1 MNQGSAGVRHT
12 LSLLTASVLLS
23 FSCAGQAEES
33 DRGYESIFLRRDKNG
48 ASPDIFRYKNTL
60 APGMKRVEVV
70 VNDRVVDVRDVRF
83 VADPEAGEVRPCLTR
98 HLLSEAGVKTELYD
112 NWQTGLKADD
122 NDDDTLPAVCDDPA
136 QRIPAARVLYDDA
149 RQQLRLTL
157 PQEAVSSQRFQ
168 MVPPAL
174 WDDGTPALRTAYSGY
189 FYSSRQKNQGHS
201 GGGHNTHNSAFV
213 SLNSTASAGPWRLY
227 SFDTFIRNAR
237 QGWQKNHD
245 RLYAERNIVPL
256 RARLSAGDIHTHT
269 AGNIMGVIPLR
280 GVALRTSE
288 RMMLESQFSYA
299 PVIRGTARTSARLI
313 IRQRGHVIDSRM
325 LTPGP
330 FAIDDMYAGQ
340 TGADLE
346 VTVEETDGTRQQFT
360 VPYTSLP
367 NMIRP
372 GATRYSLSAG
382 EYRNSGQGDRP
393 LLAALSL
400 ERGFEHFTFNTAG
413 LGSAH
418 YQSLAAGVA
427 WNAGNIGAFA
437 LDLAQSRYTLARTRG
452 EDSRETRNGS
462 AVRMLYARQFGS
474 TGTGLRI
481 LGYQYRSEHFLSFDE
496 YSSRNAHRDAYRKR
510 DSVPGY
516 DGRGPYGYHS
526 PDEHYEA
533 GDTLWNKRRRSRLEA
548 NINQGMQDYGSLYLT
563 LSQDRYYGTS
573 RRSTSASAGYGF
585 MLGQANVSLSYSYNK
600 NGGGYD
606 DNMFSLGISLPL
618 GRGGREGSNVQGSYN
633 LVRDRDRHYSQS
645 VGLSGSLQESPL
657 SWGLNVQKDPRNRYS
672 ESASLGYNTSLASL
686 SSTLSHSAYADQF
699 SAGMSGGL
707 LLYKGGA
714 ILAPRMGDTIGI
726 VETPGAAGVG
736 VPGGH
741 RTDRW
746 GRAVIS
752 HLTPYR
758 HNTVSLD
765 TTEAQSVELSETG
778 RKVVPTE
785 GAAVLLRFATRV
797 GRRAMVVIGGPHTVP
812 VGAMVRVEGQDEEAG
827 IVGNN
832 GLTYLTGLDARR
844 DETLIVSWGREK
856 RQCRF
861 ILPKPLAD
869 SPEAQWHTR
878 IPVNCR

>member
-1 MNQGSAGVRHT
+1 MIQGSTAVRHT
-12 LSLLTASVLLS
+12 LPLLTASVLLS

-60 APGMKRVEVV
+60 VPGMKHVEVV
-70 VNDRVVDVRDVRF
+70 VNDRVVDVRDIRF
-83 VADPEAGEVRPCLTR
+83 VADHASGEVRPCLTR

-112 NWQTGLKADD
+112 NWQTGLKEDD
-122 NDDDTLPAVCDDPA
+122 NDDTRPAVCDDPA
-136 QRIPAARVLYDDA
+136 QRIPAARVFYDDA

-168 MVPPAL
+168 MVPPVL
-174 WDDGTPALRTAYSGY
+174 WDDGTPALRTAYNGY
-189 FYSSRQKNQGHS
+189 FYSSRQKNQGYSDGHS
-201 GGGHNTHNSAFV
+201 TRNSAFV

-227 SFDTFIRNAR
+227 SFDTFIKNAR

-256 RARLSAGDIHTHT
+256 RARLSAGDIYTHT

-313 IRQRGHVIDSRM
+313 IRQRGYIIDSRT

-382 EYRNSGQGDRP
+382 EYRNSGGGDRP
-393 LLAALSL
+393 LLGALSL
-400 ERGFEHFTFNTAG
+400 ERGFEAFTLNTAG

-427 WNAGNIGAFA
+427 WNVGRIGAFA
-437 LDLAQSRYTLARTRG
+437 LDLAQSRYSLARARG
-452 EDSRETRNGS
+452 EDRETRNGS
-462 AVRMLYARQFGS
+462 AVRMLYARQFDS
-474 TGTGLRI
+474 TDTGLRI

-496 YSSRNAHRDAYRKR
+496 FTGRDAWRSTYRKR
-510 DSVPGY
+510 GPAYGY
-516 DGRGPYGYHS
+516 DGTGTYGHYT
-526 PDEHYEA
+526 PDEHYES
-533 GDTLWNKRRRSRLEA
+533 GDTLWNKRRRSRLEV

-585 MLGQANVSLSYSYNK
+585 MLGEASVSLSYSYNK
-600 NGGGYD
+600 NGSGYD
-606 DNMFSLGISLPL
+606 DNMLSLGVSLPL
-618 GRGGREGSNVQGSYN
+618 GRGGRGGSHVQASYN
-633 LVRDRDRHYSQS
+633 LVRDSDRHYSQS
-645 VGLSGSLQESPL
+645 LGLSGSQQDSPFT
-657 SWGLNVQKDPRNRYS
+657 WGLNVQKDPRNRYS
-672 ESASLGYNTSLASL
+672 ESASLGYSTSLASL
-686 SSTLSHSAYADQF
+686 NSTLSHSTYADQF
-699 SAGMSGGL
+699 SAGMSGGV

-736 VPGGH
+736 VPGGNK
-741 RTDRW
+741 TDWW
-746 GRAVIS
+746 GRAVIN
-752 HLTPYR
+752 HLSPYR
-758 HNTVSLD
+758 YNTVNLD
-765 TTEAQSVELSETG
+765 TTDAQTVELPETG

-812 VGAMVRVEGQDEEAG
+812 VGATVRVDGQDEEAG

-861 ILPKPLAD
+861 ILPKPATD
-869 SPEAQWHTR
+869 SAAEQWHTR

>member
-1 MNQGSAGVRHT
+1 MTQGSSAARHT
-12 LSLLTASVLLS
+12 LSLLAASVLLS
-23 FSCAGQAEES
+23 FSCVAQAEES
-33 DRGYESIFLRRDKNG
+33 DREYESIFLRRDKNG

-60 APGMKRVEVV
+60 TPGMKHVEVV
-70 VNDRVVDVRDVRF
+70 VNDRIVDARDIRF
-83 VADPEAGEVRPCLTR
+83 VADHESGEVRPCLTR
-98 HLLSEAGVKTELYD
+98 YLLSEAGVKTELYD
-112 NWQTGLKADD
+112 NWQTKLKEDD
-122 NDDDTLPAVCDDPA
+122 NDDTRPAVCDDPA
-136 QRIPAARVLYDDA
+136 QRIPAARVFYDDA

-168 MVPPAL
+168 MVPPVL

-189 FYSSRQKNQGHS
+189 FYSSRQKNSRHS
-201 GGGHNTHNSAFV
+201 DDHNTRNSAFV

-227 SFDTFIRNAR
+227 SFDTFIKNPW

-245 RLYAERNIVPL
+245 RLYAERNIIPL
-256 RARLSAGDIHTHT
+256 RARLSVGDIYTYT

-280 GVALRTSE
+280 GVTLRTSE

-299 PVIRGTARTSARLI
+299 PVIRGTARTNARLI
-313 IRQRGHVIDSRM
+313 IRQRGHIIDSRT

-382 EYRNSGQGDRP
+382 EYRNSGGSDRP
-393 LLAALSL
+393 LLGAVSL
-400 ERGFEHFTFNTAG
+400 ERGFEAFTLNTTG

-418 YQSLAAGVA
+418 YQSLAVGAA
-427 WNAGNIGAFA
+427 WNVGRIGAFA
-437 LDLAQSRYTLARTRG
+437 LDLAQSRYSLAPTRG
-452 EDSRETRNGS
+452 EDRETRNGS
-462 AVRMLYARQFGS
+462 AVRMLYARQFDS
-474 TGTGLRI
+474 TNTGLRI

-496 YSSRNAHRDAYRKR
+496 FTGRNTYRKR
-510 DSVPGY
+510 EPAYGY
-516 DGRGPYGYHS
+516 DGTLYK
-526 PDEHYEA
+526 PDEYYEA
-533 GDTLWNKRRRSRLEA
+533 GDDLWNKRRRSRLEV

-585 MLGQANVSLSYSYNK
+585 MLGKASVSLSYSYTK
-600 NGGGYD
+600 NGGDYD
-606 DNMFSLGISLPL
+606 DNMLNLSVSMPL
-618 GRGGREGSNVQGSYN
+618 GRGSSNVQASYN
-633 LVRDRDRHYSQS
+633 LVRDSDQHYSQS
-645 VGLSGSLQESPL
+645 LGLSGSSQTSPFN
-657 SWGLNVQKDPRNRYS
+657 WGLNVQKDPRNRYS
-672 ESASLGYNTSLASL
+672 ESASLGYSTSLASL
-686 SSTLSHSAYADQF
+686 NSTLSHSSYADQF
-699 SAGMSGGL
+699 SAGMSGGV

-726 VETPGAAGVG
+726 VETPGAADIG
-736 VPGGH
+736 VPGGNK
-741 RTDRW
+741 TDRW
-746 GRAVIS
+746 GRAIIN
-752 HLTPYR
+752 HLSPYR
-758 HNTVSLD
+758 YNTVSLD
-765 TTEAQSVELSETG
+765 TTDAQTVELPETG

-797 GRRAMVVIGGPHTVP
+797 GRRAMVVIGGSHTVP
-812 VGAMVRVEGQDEEAG
+812 VGAMVRVEGQNEEAG

-844 DETLIVSWGREK
+844 DETLIVSWGQEK

-861 ILPKPLAD
+861 SLPKPTA
-869 SPEAQWHTR
+869 EQWHTR